1 MRIKYSNMKTK
12 NLLAL
17 LAIAGIMVFASCKKD
32 ETPDPLSATEAKAEL
47 TSINTDYIDIKGN
60 FDDSEAGQMQEAVYD
75 IGGLPFDLPSKVPSQ
90 AKSFKNDFMKSVK
103 PELTKNYG
111 FDGPFIYLD
120 FDAHVG
126 TYTYN
131 GSTWD
136 FTETPVDKI
145 VIVFPYHEATATLTY
160 YEYETKIYDSEP
172 YCSHLSFKAEL
183 SGLSTPV
190 FTWEYTASMGLTTG
204 SLKFVYT
211 LGDYSQTES
220 FSMSVVPS
228 TSSYKITISMLFEVK
243 WLGDIVFSQS
253 ATIVMINGQT
263 EYSMDITAKMRI
275 MNIVVKYDI
284 FIDENTDTSNP
295 ENFMKISVWTTGGA
309 KVADVVFVYDSVNDD
324 YIPYF
329 KYADGTTEP
338 ISEKLGDIEDEN
350 SLAYQLKDFIDSIM
364 DSGMGKK

>member
-1 MRIKYSNMKTK
+1 MKTK
-12 NLLAL
+12 NLLLLFAL
-17 LAIAGIMVFASCKKD
+17 TGLMIFASCKKD
-32 ETPDPLSATEAKAEL
+32 ETPSPLSATEAKAEL
-47 TSINTDYIDIKGN
+47 TSINTDYIDIKAN
-60 FDDSEAGQMQEAVYD
+60 FEDSEAGQMQEAVYD
-75 IGGLPFDLPSKVPSQ
+75 IGGLPFDLPSKAPSQ
-90 AKSFKNDFMKSVK
+90 AKSFKDDFVKSVK
-103 PELTKNYG
+103 PALTKNYG
-111 FDGPFIYLD
+111 IDGPFINLD
-120 FDAHVG
+120 FNANVG

-136 FTETPVDKI
+136 FSSTPTDKI
-145 VIVFPYHEATATLTY
+145 VIVFPYHENTATLTY

-183 SGLSTPV
+183 SGLSSPV
-190 FTWEYTASMGLTTG
+190 FSWEYTASMGLTTG

-220 FSMSVVPS
+220 FSMSVVPG
-228 TSSYKITISMLFEVK
+228 TSSYKMTISMLFEVR

-253 ATIVMINGQT
+253 ATVIMNESQAG
-263 EYSMDITAKMRI
+263 YSMDIAAKMRI
-275 MNIVVKYDI
+275 MSIEVKYDI

-295 ENFMKISVWTTGGA
+295 ANFMKISVWTTGGA
-309 KVADVVFVYDSVNDD
+309 KVADIVFEYDNVNDD

-338 ISEKLGDIEDEN
+338 ISDKLGNIEDET

-364 DSGMGKK
+364 GFGMGKK